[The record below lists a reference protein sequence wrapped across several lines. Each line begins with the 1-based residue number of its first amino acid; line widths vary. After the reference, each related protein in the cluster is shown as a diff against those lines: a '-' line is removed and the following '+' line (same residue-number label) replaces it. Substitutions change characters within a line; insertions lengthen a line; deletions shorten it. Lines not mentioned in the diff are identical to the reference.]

1 MAPVSPAWSR
11 FLVDEDLP
19 RSLAAD
25 FRDAGLDAVH
35 AVDVALGGRS
45 DALVREL
52 AAASSRILVTRDV
65 GMVAP
70 RDPGS
75 RSVPGFVLVRVPTAV
90 LVADLKVIIVRAL
103 LSLSKAPPS
112 DPIVVVEPGRVR
124 IRRRPSP

>member
-25 FRDAGLDAVH
+25 LRDAGLDAVH
-35 AVDVALGGRS
+35 AVDVALGARS

-90 LVADLKVIIVRAL
+90 LVDDLKVIIVRAL
-103 LSLSKAPPS
+103 LSLSQSPPS
-112 DPIVVVEPGRVR
+112 DPIVVVEPGRIRV
-124 IRRRPSP
+124 RRRRSP